1 MTPGG
6 DRAQAAAETD
16 ETGSSDRSLA
26 LPKDA
31 PGLTRRDRARIA
43 TSDEIKTVARSL
55 LAPQQGG
62 DLSLRAVAR
71 EVGMT
76 PSAIYR
82 YFESRQDLME
92 AVGRDAYDSVA
103 SALQRAMDDVTEEEK
118 GGVRLAHAYRDWCI
132 EHPAEFALIFR
143 YGGADGGDAREDSPT
158 RPHVLNF
165 YRVPLELMVAGIRDG
180 SVVAPMGLTQ
190 PVDIQPEMLAIAQS
204 VAAEGVRPEVIALLA
219 GAWASI
225 HGFICL
231 EIFGHM
237 GLIVT
242 DLRESFDR
250 HVRFTLA
257 SIGVRDL

>member
-1 MTPGG
+1 MSSGG
-6 DRAQAAAETD
+6 DQARTAETGV
-16 ETGSSDRSLA
+16 TGPPVRGLD
-26 LPKDA
+26 LPKEAA
-31 PGLTRRDRARIA
+31 PLTRRDRARIA
-43 TSDEIKTVARSL
+43 TSDEIKSVARSL

-103 SALQRAMDDVTEEEK
+103 SALEQAMVAVDGEK
-118 GGVRLAHAYRDWCI
+118 TGVRMAHAYRDWCI
-132 EHPAEFALIFR
+132 AHPAEFALIFR
-143 YGGADGGDAREDSPT
+143 YGGTDGADAAEGSPT

-165 YRVPLELMVAGIRDG
+165 YRVPLEVMVAGIRDG
-180 SVVAPMGLTQ
+180 SIVVPTGLAQ
-190 PVDIQPEMLAIAQS
+190 PVDVQPELLEIAQS
-204 VAAEGVRPEVIALLA
+204 VTPEGVQPEAIALLA

-225 HGFICL
+225 HGFVCL

-242 DLRESFDR
+242 DLRQSFDR

-257 SIGVRDL
+257 SIGVKEL